1 MLEPYISSNT
11 YLRTVAENDFEKKKL
26 INFINQS
33 ERNEKDLHIIKNKKL
48 RNASSIYFK
57 EINFISQ
64 VLHLTE
70 KDKRSREKS
79 DKQIITGQT
88 CSDKS
93 KILLY
98 AF

>member
-1 MLEPYISSNT
+1 MIL
-11 YLRTVAENDFEKKKL
+11 KKKL

>member
-1 MLEPYISSNT
+1 MSVPTLISEPQQKMI
-11 YLRTVAENDFEKKKL
+11 LKKKL

-48 RNASSIYFK
+48 RNASSIHFK